1 MALRRRRGLRIAVS
15 RRARSARGEGERLR
29 GEILRAAER
38 LLIDKGSA
46 EAVSIRAVATAVGVT
61 PPSIYLHFADKD
73 ELIFAVCQ
81 EQFARLEQLVDEAS
95 VGIDDPLQRLRKMG
109 ETYVRFGV
117 DHPEQYRILLMSK
130 GEVSVSDF
138 QDGTMPGVSTFQR
151 LMAAIEACMD
161 AGIFARKDVFLV
173 ATGIWSLV
181 HGITSMRIT
190 IPEFPFVG
198 EQALLDHVLDTY
210 ARGLAP

>member
-1 MALRRRRGLRIAVS
+1 MASRGVGIAVA
-15 RRARSARGEGERLR
+15 RRARSARGDGERLR

-38 LLIDKGSA
+38 LLIAKGSA

-81 EQFARLEQLVDEAS
+81 EQFSRLEQLVDEAS
-95 VGIDDPLQRLRKMG
+95 VGISDPLERLRRMG

-117 DHPEQYRILLMSK
+117 EHPEQYRILLMSK
-130 GEVSVSDF
+130 GEVSIADF
-138 QDGTMPGVSTFQR
+138 QDGTLPGVSTFRR

-161 AGIFARKDVFLV
+161 AGIFARQDVFLV

-198 EQALLDHVLDTY
+198 EQALLDHVLETY

>member
-1 MALRRRRGLRIAVS
+1 MAQRGVRIAVA
-15 RRARSARGEGERLR
+15 RRPRAARGEGERLR

-38 LLIDKGSA
+38 LLIDKGA
-46 EAVSIRAVATAVGVT
+46 ADAVSIRGVATAVGVT

-81 EQFARLEQLVDEAS
+81 QQFERLEELVDEAS
-95 VGIDDPLQRLRKMG
+95 VGIDDPLERLRKMG
-109 ETYVRFGV
+109 EAYVRFGV
-117 DHPEQYRILLMSK
+117 GHPEQYRILLMSK
-130 GEVSVSDF
+130 GDVSIDDF
-138 QDGTMPGVSTFQR
+138 TKGSMPGVTTFR
-151 LMAAIEACMD
+151 KLMAAIEACMD
-161 AGIFARKDVFLV
+161 AGIFRRQDVFLV

-190 IPEFPFVG
+190 LPEFPFAG
-198 EQALLDHVLDTY
+198 EQRLLDHVFETY